1 MHLDEEVSRNG
12 QEFMGTID
20 SVTKNK
26 DFSFE
31 GSRSSKVFIIKKKKR
46 IGSSFFFSFLFGSQI
61 FKSFKKGIKIPHKGN
76 HPHELWNSAFMPAH
90 DCNQITII
98 VPIKVILNE
107 VSS

>member
-31 GSRSSKVFIIKKKKR
+31 GSRSSKVFIIKKKKKNR
-46 IGSSFFFSFLFGSQI
+46 IIILFFFSFWQPDI
-61 FKSFKKGIKIPHKGN
+61 
-76 HPHELWNSAFMPAH
+76 
-90 DCNQITII
+90 
-98 VPIKVILNE
+98 
-107 VSS
+107 